1 MKPEE
6 QDRLEAALRQIS
18 PAAPP
23 DDLLER
29 LRSQTIAA
37 PRLVEPPRRRAGWFA
52 GWRRLAVLA
61 PAAAMI
67 LLWLTVRPAN
77 QPDKA
82 ASPASG
88 GIKTEAVQV
97 DHSLVAS
104 FDAVAQV
111 QGEEPIRFRCREWQ
125 DDVLI
130 KDNVHGVV
138 ISKSTP
144 RVEVV
149 PVRFEVY

>member
-23 DDLLER
+23 DELMER
-29 LRSQTIAA
+29 LRRQIIAA
-37 PRLVEPPRRRAGWFA
+37 PLSVKPARRAIGWFA
-52 GWRRLAVLA
+52 GWRRLAILA
-61 PAAAMI
+61 PAAAVVV
-67 LLWLTVRPAN
+67 LWLALRPADQSDN
-77 QPDKA
+77 A
-82 ASPASG
+82 ALPGYG
-88 GIKTEAVQV
+88 GIKAEAVQV
-97 DHSLVAS
+97 DHSLIAS
-104 FDAVAQV
+104 FDTVAQV
-111 QGEEPIRFRCREWQ
+111 PGEEPVRFRCREWQ

-149 PVRFEVY
+149 PVRFEIY